1 MSKGPLLALDTSDTP
16 LTVAVSFPDGA
27 MASVSKKGIKQED
40 YLFPIIDRL
49 LAKQGFALRDVGRVF
64 VLRGPGRFTGIR
76 IGLTL
81 ATVLSRLCGAE
92 TVAASTLETLAFQMV
107 NDPVFHRWL
116 IGNPGGRILCV
127 THAFREE
134 YFAQSFLPSDGNAHA
149 SDKPQWLSREGVEQ
163 YAASLTG
170 PLYAVGWGACRA
182 PLQNSLDLHAAYAK
196 GRANFISGKTMLDL
210 SVLLEPTTRPV
221 DPLYL
226 KPARFEQIQPK

>member
-1 MSKGPLLALDTSDTP
+1 MSKGPVLALDTSDTP
-16 LTVAVSFPDGA
+16 LTVAVAFPDGDT
-27 MASVSKKGIKQED
+27 ASASRKGIKQED

-49 LAKQGFALRDVGRVF
+49 LSRQGFALRDVGRVF

-92 TVAASTLETLAFQMV
+92 TVAASTLETLAFQTA
-107 NDPVFHRWL
+107 NDPAYARWL
-116 IGNPGGRILCV
+116 IGNKGGRILCV

-134 YFAQSFLPSDGNAHA
+134 YFAQSFVSSDDNAHA
-149 SDKPQWLSREGVEQ
+149 EDKPQWLSREGIEQ
-163 YAASLTG
+163 YAASIPG

-182 PLQNSLDLHAAYAK
+182 PLQNCLDLNADFAK
-196 GRANFISGKTMLDL
+196 GRANFISGKTMLEL
-210 SVLLEPTTRPV
+210 SALLEPTFHPV
-221 DPLYL
+221 EPLYL